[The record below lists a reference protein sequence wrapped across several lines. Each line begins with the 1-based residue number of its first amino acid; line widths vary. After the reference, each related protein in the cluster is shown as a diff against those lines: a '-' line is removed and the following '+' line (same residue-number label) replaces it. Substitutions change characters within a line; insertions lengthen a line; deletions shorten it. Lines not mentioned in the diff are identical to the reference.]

1 MTELLQQ
8 LEHKITQHHNLYR
21 FPLKAELWEDIFDQT
36 INSFNS
42 EWEGGG
48 HSVGA
53 DVVSENNSLFSK
65 GSRLQLKSGD
75 YNPKNNTVKWN
86 GHRTTK
92 HKTIEDKI
100 DFISQNHYDYYVMLM
115 RNKKDWKQG
124 NKIYY
129 LLMFESSKIDYSS
142 LTWTE
147 KYSKQNNITGWKGV
161 GINQPYS
168 GEINISMSHQLWTTC
183 DVNYLGTPYKIE
195 VKNETI

>member
-1 MTELLQQ
+1 MNQLLQQ
-8 LEHKITQHHNLYR
+8 LEQKITQHHNLYR

-42 EWEGGG
+42 KWEGGG

-53 DVVSENNSLFSK
+53 DVVSENNSLFQK

-92 HKTIEDKI
+92 HKTIDEKI

-115 RNKKDWKQG
+115 RNKKDWKMG
-124 NKIYY
+124 HKIYY
-129 LLMFESSKIDYSS
+129 LLMFESNKIDYSS
-142 LTWTE
+142 LIWFE
-147 KYSKQNNITGWKGV
+147 KHSKQNNLTGWKGM
-161 GINQPYS
+161 GTTQPYTA
-168 GEINISMSHQLWTTC
+168 EINISMSHQLWTTS
-183 DVNYLGTPYKIE
+183 DVSYLGIPHKIE
-195 VKNETI
+195 IN